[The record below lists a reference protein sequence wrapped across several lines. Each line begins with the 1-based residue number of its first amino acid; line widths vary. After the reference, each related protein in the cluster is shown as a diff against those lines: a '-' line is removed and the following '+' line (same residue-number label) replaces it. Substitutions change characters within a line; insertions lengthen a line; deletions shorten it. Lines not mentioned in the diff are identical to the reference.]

1 MQATTRFHDGI
12 THPILEETDF
22 VFHHPIAF
30 HPTNSMF
37 NADADRRDPP
47 ISGFLR
53 RGELT
58 PSGVFRGLD
67 DGDPGQDEPLEA
79 HILVETT
86 PQRQGVARQ
95 LREAFIMG
103 FAFIGRTQETNVT
116 GLIDHEEVL
125 ERVAL
130 LFATVVVLLV
140 LGIDR
145 AVDWSLS
152 STFAL
157 FHSQEGS

>member
-1 MQATTRFHDGI
+1 MQATTCFHDGI
-12 THPILEETDF
+12 THPILEETDV
-22 VFHHPIAF
+22 VFHYPIAF
-30 HPTNSMF
+30 HPTNSMV

-47 ISGFLR
+47 ISGLLR

-58 PSGVFRGLD
+58 PSGFFRGLD
-67 DGDPGQDEPLEA
+67 DGDPGQDEPLDA

-86 PQRQGVARQ
+86 PQRQGIARQ
-95 LREAFIMG
+95 LRAAFIMG
-103 FAFIGRTQETNVT
+103 FACIGRTQDTHVT

-130 LFATVVVLLV
+130 PFAAVIFLLV
-140 LGIDR
+140 LGIGR

-152 STFAL
+152 TIMPKGEA
-157 FHSQEGS
+157 